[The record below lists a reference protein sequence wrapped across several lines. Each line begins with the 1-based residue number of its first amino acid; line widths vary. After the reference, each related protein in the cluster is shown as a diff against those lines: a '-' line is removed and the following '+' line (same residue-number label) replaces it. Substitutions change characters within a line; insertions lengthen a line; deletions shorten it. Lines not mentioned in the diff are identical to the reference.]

1 MKIRAFEVKAGNV
14 IMLARGKLV
23 VDSIGESRRRWEHLQ
38 KEEELAV
45 DGVVDRLP
53 PKPQPQARKPTM
65 ATTNNLRTTG
75 DIRSIP
81 LERTR
86 LSLTE
91 PKLARRHKDPV
102 VRVVTADMFTHYQR
116 IT

>member
-1 MKIRAFEVKAGNV
+1 
-14 IMLARGKLV
+14 V
-23 VDSIGESRRRWEHLQ
+23 VDSIDEVLPPLGASSEG
-38 KEEELAV
+38 EELAV

-53 PKPQPQARKPTM
+53 PKLQPQARKPTM

-91 PKLARRHKDPV
+91 PKLIHRHKDPV
-102 VRVVTADMFTHYQR
+102 VRVVTADMFIDYQQ